1 MKRFLLFLSRNTCL
15 IWLCVLSSATVASVT
30 VALMIQHA
38 WQDEQLSMLQTSVE
52 RASNELMSQTISG
65 TLIGALSLSGIINN
79 EIKTESLNPVFPNT
93 PATDHLFRTIA
104 QIFDADGVFVASSDG
119 IIRAS
124 WNSGDK
130 PSTGLDIRFRPYFQV
145 AMQGRETVYAAVSL
159 AQKRRSLYFA
169 APIFVASDK
178 NSGCLGAIVAR
189 TSLLRI
195 DRVLANISH
204 SALLVS
210 PQRLVFASN
219 RPELVGTLIAEPT
232 PERISEIRERKQ
244 FGDLFLTDIPTLINI
259 PTQQGIGRFAGKD
272 HAFVSAALPWNDFEG
287 DWQLMLMQDLDKSS
301 PSERIGV
308 SAVSSGALAG
318 VIVWLLLN
326 LLRSH
331 FRQHEANHQIREL
344 AQVQEAHARQKEG
357 IATLSLRLQKSDNAE
372 ALGRIFLS
380 EAHSLLGIL
389 QGVLYAKEADGRLHL
404 VASYACETQP
414 PARLDVG
421 EGLVGQCALQQSR
434 IVLDATTETQWHIH
448 SGLGEARPGCVVICP
463 IKLNDSLVGV
473 LEIALSRLLGEDQEI
488 CIETMLP
495 MLAMNLEIKSR
506 HEASNAAWQQEPRHT
521 EVPA

>member
-1 MKRFLLFLSRNTCL
+1 MKRFLLCLSRSTGL
-15 IWLCVLSSATVASVT
+15 IWLCVLSGATVAGIA

-38 WQDEQLSMLQTSVE
+38 WQDDQLSMLQTSVE

-79 EIKTESLNPVFPNT
+79 EIKGESLNPVFPNT
-93 PATDHLFRTIA
+93 PATDHLFRTIG

-119 IIRAS
+119 VIRAS

-145 AMQGRETVYAAVSL
+145 AMQGRETIYAAVSQ

-169 APIFVASDK
+169 APIFVTSDK
-178 NSGCLGAIVAR
+178 NSGCLGVIVAR
-189 TSLLRI
+189 TSLSRI
-195 DRVLANISH
+195 DRALADIPH
-204 SALLVS
+204 AALLVS

-219 RPELVGTLIAEPT
+219 RPEWVSTLIAEPT

-244 FGDLFLTDIPTLINI
+244 FGDLFVTDIPTQMAI

-272 HAFVSAALPWNDFEG
+272 HAFVNASLPWNDFEG
-287 DWQLMLMQDLDKSS
+287 DWQLLLMQDLDKSY
-301 PSERIGV
+301 PIERIAV
-308 SAVSSGALAG
+308 SAAASGTLAG

-331 FRQHEANHQIREL
+331 FRQHEASHRIREL

-357 IATLSLRLQKSDNAE
+357 IATLSLRLQKSDSAE
-372 ALGRIFLS
+372 ALGRYFLS
-380 EAHSLLGIL
+380 EAHTLLGIL
-389 QGVLYAKEADGRLHL
+389 QGVLYAKEADGRLRL
-404 VASYACETQP
+404 IASYACEAQP
-414 PARLDVG
+414 PARLEVG

-434 IVLDATTETQWHIH
+434 IVLDATTETQWHIR
-448 SGLGEARPGCVVICP
+448 SGLGEARPACVVICP
-463 IKLNDSLVGV
+463 IELNENLVGV
-473 LEIALSRLLGEDQEI
+473 LEIALSEPPGDDQEI

-506 HEASNAAWQQEPRHT
+506 HEAGNAPGQQALRHM
-521 EVPA
+521 EDSA